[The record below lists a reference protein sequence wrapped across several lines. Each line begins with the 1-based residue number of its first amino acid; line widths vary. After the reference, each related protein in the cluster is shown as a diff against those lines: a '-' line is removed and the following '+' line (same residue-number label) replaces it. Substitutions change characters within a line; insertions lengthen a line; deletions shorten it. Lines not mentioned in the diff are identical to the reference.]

1 MEEEMKELKKG
12 KEEVEK
18 IFEDCEGTLDLIK
31 SQQLEYLKKLEELVK
46 QGKVEG
52 RFSLSNQIR
61 LENILEKVESQLSE
75 DKKETALDFHA

>member
-1 MEEEMKELKKG
+1 MKELKKG

-18 IFEDCEGTLDLIK
+18 MFEDCEGTLDLIK